1 MHTDYI
7 YLADQLQVV
16 TILYFSATIWE
27 QAVMFN
33 VFTLQ
38 CIRTLRLNNIL
49 VMMIQDILTGI
60 DFCIKQEIR
69 SNMNIYKSVELVKQ
83 QLAHFSL
90 NKHLPKSVFTIFTL
104 WYSRFHNLEYHVTW
118 QVVTK
123 RSAPSGLLRS
133 CVVSQGSTDLIYY
146 AAEAWYRTHG
156 YEVHEEYFCSS
167 LQIMWFHNQKDPTT
181 NLSHHKKKI
190 IFHVYLM
197 CLKFCF

>member
-1 MHTDYI
+1 
-7 YLADQLQVV
+7 
-16 TILYFSATIWE
+16 
-27 QAVMFN
+27 MFN

-104 WYSRFHNLEYHVTW
+104 
-118 QVVTK
+118 
-123 RSAPSGLLRS
+123 
-133 CVVSQGSTDLIYY
+133 
-146 AAEAWYRTHG
+146 
-156 YEVHEEYFCSS
+156 
-167 LQIMWFHNQKDPTT
+167 
-181 NLSHHKKKI
+181 
-190 IFHVYLM
+190 
-197 CLKFCF
+197 